1 LIPIKW
7 GDYIG
12 KYWLWISEKRNW
24 IKI

>member
-7 GDYIG
+7 GDNIA
-12 KYWLWISEKRNW
+12 KYWLWISKKRNW